1 MSVTKEPTVVVLM
14 RFVIT
19 PWDPITA
26 LVNQD
31 MKKTEIIAQ
40 VSFFFSIWSFCA
52 PTNRNERT
60 LPLLFFH
67 EKMLFKV
74 IIC

>member
-40 VSFFFSIWSFCA
+40 VIIFQFSPFA
-52 PTNRNERT
+52 RQ
-60 LPLLFFH
+60 
-67 EKMLFKV
+67 
-74 IIC
+74 

>member
-1 MSVTKEPTVVVLM
+1 MSVTREPTVVVIM

-40 VSFFFSIWSFCA
+40 VIFFSI
-52 PTNRNERT
+52 
-60 LPLLFFH
+60 
-67 EKMLFKV
+67 
-74 IIC
+74 

>member
-1 MSVTKEPTVVVLM
+1 MSVPKEPTVLVLM

-40 VSFFFSIWSFCA
+40 VSFFFFNLVILRA
-52 PTNRNERT
+52 NE
-60 LPLLFFH
+60 
-67 EKMLFKV
+67 
-74 IIC
+74 

>member
-40 VSFFFSIWSFCA
+40 VSFFFFNLVILRA
-52 PTNRNERT
+52 NE
-60 LPLLFFH
+60 
-67 EKMLFKV
+67 
-74 IIC
+74 